1 MTRLPSV
8 PRHRLLGTIVVAA
21 AALALASCSSSPSA
35 HSSSTTSPT
44 GGGTT
49 ATTTAS
55 SGGGSSLASRLAAV
69 SNSMKGAE
77 GAPFKATYSAMANGK
92 TETITFEQDPPRFLF
107 GTSGGEV
114 VDTGSTT
121 YFCSTTGT
129 PSCFSS
135 STEDP
140 LAALLQELSP
150 KTYVASLQ
158 AAQAAL
164 AARTAGYNATFSTQT
179 FAGQPSTCVT
189 ITQTSGTEGL
199 CHRHR

>member
-8 PRHRLLGTIVVAA
+8 PPSPPPGHHRRGGRRPGPGLLQLESECPLLLHYLPDGWW
-21 AALALASCSSSPSA
+21 
-35 HSSSTTSPT
+35 HQ
-44 GGGTT
+44 

-92 TETITFEQDPPRFLF
+92 TETITFEQDPPKFLF